1 MCVSTSECVC
11 TGECVQVCAHMC
23 VCTGECV
30 QVCAHE
36 CVGVGVCADAFPPCR
51 VEVTAEKVIS
61 QGPSLSDPSCHPRP
75 FVLNLRAGPWGG
87 GASGRV
93 CAQAGEAGGP
103 LAASVLRQGGLAGPQ
118 AVGRGVP
125 PQSGADMGPEGKQRT
140 SPSSSTAVPV
150 EVG

>member
-1 MCVSTSECVC
+1 MCVSTGECVC

-103 LAASVLRQGGLAGPQ
+103 LATSVLRRGRRGDLWPRLCSGGAASLDL
-118 AVGRGVP
+118 RL
-125 PQSGADMGPEGKQRT
+125 
-140 SPSSSTAVPV
+140 
-150 EVG
+150 